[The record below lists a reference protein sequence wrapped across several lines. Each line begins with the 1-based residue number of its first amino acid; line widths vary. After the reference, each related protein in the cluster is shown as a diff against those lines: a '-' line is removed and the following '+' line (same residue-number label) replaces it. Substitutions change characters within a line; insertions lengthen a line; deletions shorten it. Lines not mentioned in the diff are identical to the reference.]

1 MRIWVVIREMQNK
14 IWVHKDIPENEIDR
28 LSAEAGISRLLAKV
42 FVSRGVLDVEYVK
55 DFLNPK
61 LDGLHDPFLLM
72 DMDAAVC
79 RIMQAVECNER
90 IVIYGDYDVD
100 GVTSTSMLYN
110 YLVFCRAN
118 VEYYIPDRIDEGYG
132 LSINAID
139 KVVQMGV
146 SLLITV
152 DCGITAVDEVDYIN
166 NQNIQVI
173 ITDHHEC
180 KNILPG
186 AYAIINP
193 CRPDC
198 TYPFKELAGVG
209 VVFKLVHALCLK
221 MKIGDVYKGY
231 LDLAALGTVADV
243 VPLTNENRI
252 IVKYGL
258 SALEK
263 SLNPG
268 IKALVT
274 VAGLKDKPVTSYGVG
289 FALAP
294 RINAAGRIG
303 NAVRAVKLF
312 TTADRKLAEE
322 IAVELNEEN
331 RYRQETEME
340 IIQQVNSLVE
350 TGIDLQ
356 KEKIIIVSGKEW
368 HHGIIGIVASKITER
383 YHRPCIL
390 VCEEKGMCKGSGR
403 SIEGFNLFLALMHCE
418 NLLEKF
424 GGHEMA
430 AGLSLK
436 TDNFD
441 EFKKLINEYADS
453 VLTDVDLIPC
463 IKIDAFAGKEDI
475 TIDNVREL
483 ELLAPFGSGNPGPV
497 FAYDGLRIA
506 DIRTVGE
513 NKHLKLK
520 LEDNGLN
527 IDAIGFNMG
536 EQSNR
541 FFTSNTVDSVFT
553 MEINV
558 WNNSQKVQINLKD
571 IRLHKDIVFDEPN
584 DYNINNGVLER
595 SGSRRPEEIIPERA
609 DLAAVYQCIRAYCK
623 NQPVIKA
630 EVRMAVEDML
640 SLAALIADRYRVC
653 MNHIKLGRCI
663 EIFEELNLLK
673 KEPLG
678 ESGMVITFIDAVN
691 KTNLED
697 SSIYRKLQESK
708 NKLAANDG

>member
-1 MRIWVVIREMQNK
+1 MQDK
-14 IWVHKDIPENEIDR
+14 IWVHKDILENEIDR

-42 FVSRGVLDVEYVK
+42 FVNRGFLDAGYVRN
-55 DFLNPK
+55 FLNPS
-61 LDGLHDPFLLM
+61 LDGLHDPFLLK
-72 DMDAAVC
+72 DMDTAVC
-79 RIMQAVECNER
+79 RIMQAVECSER

-110 YLVFCRAN
+110 FLVSCGAS
-118 VEYYIPDRIDEGYG
+118 VEFYIPDRIDEGYG

-139 KVVQMGV
+139 RAVQNGA

-152 DCGITAVDEVDYIN
+152 DCGITACDEVSYIN
-166 NQNIQVI
+166 SLNIQVI

-180 KNILPG
+180 KSILPG
-186 AYAIINP
+186 AYAVINP

-198 TYPFKELAGVG
+198 NYPFKELAGVG

-221 MKIGDVYKGY
+221 MKIGDVHMGY

-243 VPLTNENRI
+243 VPLTDENRI

-258 SALEK
+258 PAMEK

-268 IKALVT
+268 IKALIAVS
-274 VAGLKDKPVTSYGVG
+274 GLKDKQVTSYGAG

-303 NAVRAVKLF
+303 NAARAVKLF
-312 TTADRKLAEE
+312 TIADEKLADE
-322 IAVELNEEN
+322 IAAELNEEN
-331 RYRQETEME
+331 RYRQETESG

-350 TGIDLQ
+350 TGIDLE
-356 KEKIIIVSGKEW
+356 KEKVIIVAGKEW
-368 HHGIIGIVASKITER
+368 HHGIIGIVASKITEK

-390 VCEEKGMCKGSGR
+390 LCEEKGLCKGSGR
-403 SIEGFNLFLALMHCE
+403 SIEGFNLFSALMHCE

-436 TDNFD
+436 TENLD
-441 EFKKLINEYADS
+441 EFKKLINKYADS
-453 VLTDVDLIPC
+453 VLTDTDLIPC
-463 IKIDAFAGKEDI
+463 IQVDAFAVKEDI
-475 TIDNVREL
+475 TLENIREL

-506 DIRTVGE
+506 EIRTVGE

-520 LEDNGLN
+520 LEDKGLN

-536 EQSNR
+536 DQSNR
-541 FFTSNTVDSVFT
+541 YSYSNTVDSVFT
-553 MEINV
+553 MEINI
-558 WNNSQKVQINLKD
+558 WNNLQKIQINLKD
-571 IRLHKDIVFDEPN
+571 IRPHKDIVFDEPN
-584 DYNINNGVLER
+584 DYNINK
-595 SGSRRPEEIIPERA
+595 EIIPDRT
-609 DLAAVYQCIRAYCK
+609 DLAAVYQHIRAYCK
-623 NQPVIKA
+623 NQPVIKPEAGMNVENMLTLATVIA
-630 EVRMAVEDML
+630 E
-640 SLAALIADRYRVC
+640 RYKVC
-653 MNHIKLGRCI
+653 MNRDKLGKCI

-678 ESGMVITFIDAVN
+678 ENGMIITLVEAVG

-697 SSIYRKLQESK
+697 SSIYRKLRESK
-708 NKLAANDG
+708 NGKLE